1 MKLKKLMALLLTGAM
16 AGSLLAG
23 CGGNPESEATG
34 NDAAVADDGGSA
46 GSGSAENDGDAAGGD
61 DAANSSDAAGSDA
74 AGDGSASGEMTE
86 ITVVLRTLGTVDE
99 SASEA
104 VEEAVNE
111 ITQSQ
116 IQVAV
121 DLMWVDS
128 AKYETQ
134 VPMMIAGSEKMD
146 LMMYTPNP
154 STTYNTMMA
163 QNQLM
168 DITDYISEY
177 GPEIQNTLGDDL
189 LAATSK
195 DGRIYGV
202 GNYGPLTFKA
212 MVLIRRDLAD
222 AAGVTELLENA
233 TTWSEVEEGVKAIS
247 EQSGLGMVNADVN
260 GSVLMANP
268 ALCPGDNFS
277 DGYVYDNLGDSA
289 NLFMANKD
297 TGKVEC
303 MYFNEDVK
311 EVLRRTY
318 DWYQEGLVYK
328 DAAMS
333 QDFGATLLKNGVGC
347 GLMTTT
353 EVGGE
358 QTSIATTGYDM
369 IVLNPVDES
378 ASMITTGNLTKFGFC
393 VPVTALE
400 PEAAIKF
407 LNLLYTADS
416 GLGDLLSW
424 GIEGRDYVINED
436 GLAEYPEGVTAETV
450 PYHIADFL
458 YGNRLN
464 ITPWAG
470 NEPNV
475 REIQAQANEAAEVS
489 PYLGFNVDNTGLE
502 ATLTSCI
509 NVFEKYKTTVL
520 SGSTTQDFDTYY
532 QEFLDELTANGIDEL
547 VAAYQAQLDEW
558 VANNQ

>member
-1 MKLKKLMALLLTGAM
+1 MLL
-16 AGSLLAG
+16 
-23 CGGNPESEATG
+23 
-34 NDAAVADDGGSA
+34 V
-46 GSGSAENDGDAAGGD
+46 
-61 DAANSSDAAGSDA
+61 
-74 AGDGSASGEMTE
+74 
-86 ITVVLRTLGTVDE
+86 
-99 SASEA
+99 
-104 VEEAVNE
+104 
-111 ITQSQ
+111 
-116 IQVAV
+116 
-121 DLMWVDS
+121 
-128 AKYETQ
+128 
-134 VPMMIAGSEKMD
+134 
-146 LMMYTPNP
+146 
-154 STTYNTMMA
+154 
-163 QNQLM
+163 
-168 DITDYISEY
+168 
-177 GPEIQNTLGDDL
+177 
-189 LAATSK
+189 
-195 DGRIYGV
+195 
-202 GNYGPLTFKA
+202 
-212 MVLIRRDLAD
+212 RRDLAD
-222 AAGVTELLENA
+222 AAGVTESLEKA
-233 TTWSEVEEGVKAIS
+233 TTWAEVKDAVKAIS
-247 EQSGLGMVNADVN
+247 DNSGLGLVNADIN

-268 ALCPGDNFS
+268 ALCPGENFS
-277 DGYVYDNLGDSA
+277 DGYVYDNLGDSS
-289 NLFMANKD
+289 NMFMANKE

-318 DWYQEGLVYK
+318 DWYQEDLVYK
-328 DAAMS
+328 DAAMA

-347 GLMTTT
+347 GMMTTT

-436 GLAEYPEGVTAETV
+436 GLADYPEGVTAETV
-450 PYHIADFL
+450 TYHIADFL

-464 ITPWAG
+464 VTPWAG

-475 REIQAQANEAAEVS
+475 REIQKAANEAAEVS

-502 ATLTSCI
+502 STLTSCI
-509 NVFEKYKTTVL
+509 NVFEKYKSTIL

-547 VAAYQAQLDEW
+547 VSAYQAQLDEW
-558 VANNQ
+558 VANNK

>member
-1 MKLKKLMALLLTGAM
+1 MKCKKLLSMLLTGAM
-16 AGSLLAG
+16 AASLLAG
-23 CGGNPESEATG
+23 CGGNPESEAQPSGQSQNGQEASGGGEEGGQDSSG
-34 NDAAVADDGGSA
+34 NEGNA
-46 GSGSAENDGDAAGGD
+46 AAG
-61 DAANSSDAAGSDA
+61 
-74 AGDGSASGEMTE
+74 SGEMTE

-99 SASEA
+99 SASAA

-111 ITQSQ
+111 ITQSR
-116 IQVAV
+116 INVAV
-121 DLMWVDS
+121 DLMWIDS

-134 VPMMIAGSEKMD
+134 VPMMITGSEKMD
-146 LMMYTPNP
+146 LMMFTPNP
-154 STTYNTMMA
+154 STTYNTLMA
-163 QNQLM
+163 QNQIM
-168 DITDYISEY
+168 DITDYLDEY
-177 GPEIQNTLGDDL
+177 GPEIKNTLGDEL

-195 DGRIYGV
+195 DGRVYGV

-212 MVLIRRDLAD
+212 MLLVRRDLAD
-222 AAGVTELLENA
+222 AAGVTQDLENA
-233 TTWSEVEEGVKAIS
+233 ATWTEVKDAIKAIS
-247 EQSGLGMVNADVN
+247 DQSGLGLVNADVN

-268 ALCPGDNFS
+268 ALCSGENFS
-277 DGYVYDNLGDSA
+277 DGYVYDNLGDSS
-289 NLFMANKD
+289 NMFMANKEN
-297 TGKVEC
+297 GKVEC
-303 MYFNEDVK
+303 MYFDEDVK

-347 GLMTTT
+347 GMMTTT

-436 GLAEYPEGVTAETV
+436 GLADYPEGVTAETV
-450 PYHIADFL
+450 QYHIADFL

-475 REIQAQANEAAEVS
+475 REIQKEANEAAEVS

-502 ATLTSCI
+502 ATLTACI

-558 VANNQ
+558 LAANGK

>member
-1 MKLKKLMALLLTGAM
+1 MKCKKLLSMLLTGAM
-16 AGSLLAG
+16 AASLLAG
-23 CGGNPESEATG
+23 CGGNPESEAQPAG
-34 NDAAVADDGGSA
+34 QSQNGQEAAGGGSEGSQD
-46 GSGSAENDGDAAGGD
+46 GSGSEGNAAAD
-61 DAANSSDAAGSDA
+61 
-74 AGDGSASGEMTE
+74 SGEMTE

-99 SASEA
+99 SASDA

-111 ITQSQ
+111 ITQSR
-116 IQVAV
+116 INVAV

-134 VPMMIAGSEKMD
+134 VPMMITGNEKMD
-146 LMMYTPNP
+146 LMMFTPNP
-154 STTYNTMMA
+154 STTYNTLMA

-168 DITDYISEY
+168 DITDYINEY
-177 GPEIQNTLGDDL
+177 GPEIQNTLGDEL
-189 LAATSK
+189 LGATSK

-212 MVLIRRDLAD
+212 MLLVRRDLAD
-222 AAGVTELLENA
+222 AAGVTQDLENA
-233 TTWSEVEEGVKAIS
+233 ATWTEVKEAIKAIS
-247 EQSGLGMVNADVN
+247 DQSGLGLVNADVN

-268 ALCPGDNFS
+268 ALCSGENFS
-277 DGYVYDNLGDSA
+277 DGYVYDNLGDSS
-289 NLFMANKD
+289 NMFMANKE

-303 MYFNEDVK
+303 MYFDEDVK

-347 GLMTTT
+347 GMMTTT

-436 GLAEYPEGVTAETV
+436 GLADYPEGVTAETV
-450 PYHIADFL
+450 QYHIADFL

-464 ITPWAG
+464 VTPWAG

-475 REIQAQANEAAEVS
+475 REIQKEANEAAEVS

-502 ATLTSCI
+502 ATLTACI

-558 VANNQ
+558 LAANGN

>member
-1 MKLKKLMALLLTGAM
+1 MKCKKLLSMLLTGAM
-16 AGSLLAG
+16 AASLLAG
-23 CGGNPESEATG
+23 CGGNPESEAQPSGQSQNGQEASGGGEEGGQDSSG
-34 NDAAVADDGGSA
+34 NEGNA
-46 GSGSAENDGDAAGGD
+46 AAG
-61 DAANSSDAAGSDA
+61 
-74 AGDGSASGEMTE
+74 SGEMTE

-99 SASEA
+99 SASAA

-111 ITQSQ
+111 ITQSR
-116 IQVAV
+116 INVAV
-121 DLMWVDS
+121 DLMWIDS

-134 VPMMIAGSEKMD
+134 VPMMITGSEKMD
-146 LMMYTPNP
+146 LMMFTPNP
-154 STTYNTMMA
+154 STTYNTLMA
-163 QNQLM
+163 QNQIM
-168 DITDYISEY
+168 DITDYLDEY
-177 GPEIQNTLGDDL
+177 GPEIKNTLGDEL

-195 DGRIYGV
+195 DGRVYGV

-212 MVLIRRDLAD
+212 MLLVRRDLAD
-222 AAGVTELLENA
+222 AAGVTQDLENA
-233 TTWSEVEEGVKAIS
+233 ATWTEVKDAIKAIS
-247 EQSGLGMVNADVN
+247 DQSGLGLVNADVN

-268 ALCPGDNFS
+268 ALCSGENFS
-277 DGYVYDNLGDSA
+277 DGYVYDNLGDSS
-289 NLFMANKD
+289 NMFMANKE

-303 MYFNEDVK
+303 MYFDEDVK

-347 GLMTTT
+347 GMMTTT

-436 GLAEYPEGVTAETV
+436 GLADYPEGVTAETV
-450 PYHIADFL
+450 QYHIADFL

-475 REIQAQANEAAEVS
+475 REIQKEANEAAAVS

-502 ATLTSCI
+502 ATLTACI

-558 VANNQ
+558 LAANGK

>member
-1 MKLKKLMALLLTGAM
+1 MKLKKLLSLVLAGAM
-16 AGSLLAG
+16 TAGILSG
-23 CGGNPESEATG
+23 CGGNRE
-34 NDAAVADDGGSA
+34 DAAVQTDI
-46 GSGSAENDGDAAGGD
+46 SGTESGQAQNET
-61 DAANSSDAAGSDA
+61 SDNTQTDT
-74 AGDGSASGEMTE
+74 GEMTE

-99 SASEA
+99 SASDA

-111 ITQSQ
+111 ITQSR
-116 IQVAV
+116 INVAV

-134 VPMMIAGSEKMD
+134 VPMMITGNEKMD
-146 LMMYTPNP
+146 LMMFTPNP
-154 STTYNTMMA
+154 STTYNTLMA
-163 QNQLM
+163 QGQLM
-168 DITDYISEY
+168 DITEYINEY
-177 GPEIQNTLGDDL
+177 GPEIKNTLGDDL

-195 DGRIYGV
+195 DGKIYGV

-212 MVLIRRDLAD
+212 MLLIRKDLAD
-222 AAGVTELLENA
+222 AAGVTETLENA
-233 TTWSEVEEGVKAIS
+233 TTWTEVKDAVQAIS
-247 EQSGLGMVNADVN
+247 DQTGLGLVNADVN

-289 NLFMANKD
+289 NMFMANKE

-318 DWYQEGLVYK
+318 DWYQDGLVYK

-347 GLMTTT
+347 GMMTTT

-358 QTSIATTGYDM
+358 QTSIATTGYDI

-424 GIEGRDYVINED
+424 GIEGRDYIINED
-436 GLAEYPEGVTAETV
+436 GLADYPEGVTAETV
-450 PYHIADFL
+450 QYHIADFL

-464 ITPWAG
+464 VTPWAG
-470 NEPNV
+470 NDPDV
-475 REIQAQANEAAEVS
+475 RQIQQEANEAAEVS

-502 ATLTSCI
+502 ATLTACI
-509 NVFEKYKTTVL
+509 NVFEKYKTTIL
-520 SGSTTQDFDTYY
+520 SGSCSQDFDTYY
-532 QEFLDELTANGIDEL
+532 QQFLDELTANGIDDL
-547 VAAYQAQLDEW
+547 VNAYQAQLDEW
-558 VANNQ
+558 VKNNQ

>member
-1 MKLKKLMALLLTGAM
+1 MKLKKLLSLVLAGAM
-16 AGSLLAG
+16 TAGILSG
-23 CGGNPESEATG
+23 CGGNRE
-34 NDAAVADDGGSA
+34 DAAVQTDI
-46 GSGSAENDGDAAGGD
+46 SGTASGQEQNINSDNTQND
-61 DAANSSDAAGSDA
+61 
-74 AGDGSASGEMTE
+74 SGEMTE

-99 SASEA
+99 SASDA

-111 ITQSQ
+111 ITQSR
-116 IQVAV
+116 INVSV

-134 VPMMIAGSEKMD
+134 VPMMITGSEKMD
-146 LMMYTPNP
+146 LMMFTPNP
-154 STTYNTMMA
+154 STTYNTLMA
-163 QNQLM
+163 QGQLM
-168 DITDYISEY
+168 DITEYVNEY
-177 GPEIQNTLGDDL
+177 GPEIKNTLGDDL

-195 DGRIYGV
+195 DGKLYGV

-212 MVLIRRDLAD
+212 MLLIRKDLAD
-222 AAGVTELLENA
+222 AAGVTETLQNA
-233 TTWSEVEEGVKAIS
+233 TTWTEVKDAVQTIS
-247 EQSGLGMVNADVN
+247 DQTGLGLVNADVN

-289 NLFMANKD
+289 NMFMANKE

-318 DWYQEGLVYK
+318 DWYQDGLVYK

-347 GLMTTT
+347 GMMTTT

-424 GIEGRDYVINED
+424 GIEGRDYIINED
-436 GLAEYPEGVTAETV
+436 GLADYPEGVTAETV
-450 PYHIADFL
+450 QYHIADFL

-464 ITPWAG
+464 VTPWAG
-470 NEPNV
+470 NDPDV
-475 REIQAQANEAAEVS
+475 RQIQQEANEAAEVS

-502 ATLTSCI
+502 ATLTACI
-509 NVFEKYKTTVL
+509 NVFEKYKTTIL
-520 SGSTTQDFDTYY
+520 SGSCSQDFDTYY
-532 QEFLDELTANGIDEL
+532 QQFLDELTANGIDDL
-547 VAAYQAQLDEW
+547 VNAYQQQLDEW
-558 VANNQ
+558 VKNNQ